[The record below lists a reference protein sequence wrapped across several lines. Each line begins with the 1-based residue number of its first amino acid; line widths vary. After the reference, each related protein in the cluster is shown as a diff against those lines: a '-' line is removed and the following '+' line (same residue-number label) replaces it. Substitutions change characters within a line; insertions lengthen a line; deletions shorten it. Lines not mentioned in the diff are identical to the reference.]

1 MQALILGLGNTLLA
15 DDGAGVHAVRAM
27 RSRLGD
33 DAGLTLLDGGTLSF
47 SLLPQIERAAR
58 LVVLDATQM
67 NAAPGTVQCFEGD
80 DLDGLLS
87 RPRRSVHE
95 VSLLD
100 LLNGARL
107 TGRLPQYRALIG
119 VQPEVIDWS
128 DALSTPVRTAIPWM
142 VDIALERIAA
152 WNDEAGDSAKDLLA
166 SPADETQ
173 PGDSGH
179 ALA

>member
-1 MQALILGLGNTLLA
+1 MQTLILGLGNTLLA
-15 DDGAGVHAVRAM
+15 DDGAGVHAVKAM
-27 RSRLGD
+27 RSRLTD
-33 DAGLTLLDGGTLSF
+33 DSAHTLLDGGTLSF
-47 SLLPQIERAAR
+47 SLLPQIERAAQ
-58 LVVLDATQM
+58 LIVLDATQM

-87 RPRRSVHE
+87 KPRRSVHE

-107 TGRLPQYRALIG
+107 TGRLPRNRALIG

-128 DALSTPVRTAIPWM
+128 DALSAPVQAAIPWM

-152 WNDEAGDSAKDLLA
+152 WSDEAADSAEGPLA
-166 SPADETQ
+166 SPADNKQ
-173 PGDSGH
+173 PGDTDH
-179 ALA
+179 AVA